1 MINIDFL
8 VSGCNTRCRHCYV
21 NGGPGAMMPVE
32 NALLCI
38 EKLDVLAS
46 LIPDDVTFTLDHE
59 PINHPHL
66 DKILY
71 AASHTRHIQNY
82 HHGMTS
88 GIGLIVRKDK
98 EAVIQ
103 SYLNCGYNNF
113 GITIHGGAK
122 HHDEIVRR
130 SGAYDAAV
138 AAAGFI
144 KAQGAEID
152 VSLMLNRFFAEDAE
166 TISALLDQL
175 RPDYIYFAVPIF
187 TPHRNMMDF
196 EPYRASLKTLEAL
209 SGYLTEWRQDADK
222 IIYTASQNTVSAASE
237 ALRQDITLPALF
249 AQKQD
254 ELYLTLHQ
262 DCRLYV
268 GNSGMETRCLGDL
281 LSIDLK
287 AAAEVI
293 RSLPGN
299 RDYGAFYD
307 VNLLPSADDLI
318 KALEGLPQN
327 AVYGDF
333 PSIIYRGLTALNIPT
348 IIMS

>member
-1 MINIDFL
+1 MINIDFF

-46 LIPDDVTFTLDHE
+46 LIPDNVTFTLDHE

-237 ALRQDITLPALF
+237 ALRQGITLPALF

-281 LSIDLK
+281 LSMDLK

-333 PSIIYRGLTALNIPT
+333 PSIIYRGLAALNIPT